1 MALLAGRKALAF
13 AVLTTLA
20 VGLGACQTKTAGLM
34 GSDPVETASTGD
46 SAPSFTRTE
55 ELKKKWT
62 ANPGDK
68 GTGLAYAENLGAL
81 GELQA
86 QLDVLKTLA
95 RNNPNDSALL
105 SKTGK
110 QALAAGQGSE
120 AVQILEQAAALPSVD
135 WQTLNALG
143 SAYDQQGRHSEARQ
157 KYQAA
162 LLLNPSQVSVK
173 NNLAMSYAVE
183 GKLPEAETQLRTLL
197 NDQSAKDNPRV
208 RQNLALVVGLQGRF
222 DEAREIAS
230 KDLPPDQVEAN
241 LAYLQQMLAQP
252 NTWQQL
258 TEKQG

>member
-1 MALLAGRKALAF
+1 VTNEGSIMAYTAGRRTFAF
-13 AVLTTLA
+13 SILTTVA
-20 VGLGACQTKTAGLM
+20 IGLGACQTKTAGLM
-34 GSDPVETASTGD
+34 GTDPVETASTGET
-46 SAPSFTRTE
+46 APSFKRTE
-55 ELKKKWT
+55 ELKKKWS

-68 GTGLAYAENLGAL
+68 VTGLAYAENLGAL
-81 GELQA
+81 GESAA

-95 RNNPNDSALL
+95 RNNPNDAALL

-110 QALAAGQGSE
+110 QALAAGQGTD

-143 SAYDQQGRHSEARQ
+143 SAYDQQGRHAEARQ

-162 LLLNPSQVSVK
+162 LQLNPSQVSVK

-183 GKLPEAETQLRTLL
+183 GKLPEAETRLRTLL
-197 NDQSAKDNPRV
+197 DDPVAK
-208 RQNLALVVGLQGRF
+208 VGLQGRF

-258 TEKQG
+258 SEKQG